1 MTVGIIKGP
10 RGENMP
16 TTPTHLLSPI
26 SSYES
31 ATRVISAGADE
42 VYCAVRI
49 PGIKHLMLN
58 RPPVC
63 AVRAY
68 DELKKIVDYAH
79 DHNVKVNVTTEL
91 PFMAEIV
98 EEKICNHV
106 LSCVEQDI
114 DALIVGDIGILL
126 AVKNMDPN
134 IPLYAST
141 FMASMN
147 YEAVDFL
154 RKLGVERIILERAVT
169 TSEIQEIVRRSRG
182 VEIEIFVH
190 GAGCSNIEGNCY
202 LLHSLTATPYRAMKQ
217 EYYKASL
224 CLIPFKIHEINGD
237 NVRTPDEVFDIPKE
251 VLHQFANQVPIL
263 DAYSQ
268 CSLCRLPELIR
279 AGVTGFKIVGR
290 CLTPSY
296 QERTTRWYRELI
308 DLIEQDSMEAFQER
322 LEAIKREP
330 IYHLMLGRERKNV
343 VIPVTL
349 MKSSCQQKRCFY
361 SPLFFAPYKQ
371 PPWSPNRDAETE
383 D

>member
-1 MTVGIIKGP
+1 
-10 RGENMP
+10 MP
-16 TTPTHLLSPI
+16 AASTNLLSPI

-42 VYCAVRI
+42 VYCAVRM

-63 AVRAY
+63 AVRSY
-68 DELKKIVDYAH
+68 DELRKIVDYAH
-79 DHNVKVNVTTEL
+79 DYSVKVMVTTEL

-98 EEKICNHV
+98 EEKISNHV
-106 LSCVEQDI
+106 RSCVEKGI

-126 AVKNMDPN
+126 AARNMDLN
-134 IPLYAST
+134 VPLYAST

-154 RKLGVERIILERAVT
+154 KTLGVKRVILERAVT
-169 TSEIQEIVRRSRG
+169 TSEIQEIVKRNKE
-182 VEIEIFVH
+182 VEIEVFVH

-202 LLHSLTATPYRAMKQ
+202 LLHSLTSTPYQAMKQ

-237 NVRTPDEVFDIPKE
+237 DFRTPDEVNEIPKE
-251 VLHQFANQVPIL
+251 VLNQYANQVPIL

-322 LEAIKREP
+322 LESIKRAP
-330 IYHLMLGRERKNV
+330 IYHLMLRRQRNNV
-343 VIPVTL
+343 AIPVTL

-361 SPLFFAPYKQ
+361 SPLFFSPYKHL
-371 PPWSPNRDAETE
+371 PWRPGSDSGTE
-383 D
+383 DYA